1 MLLICLLSWDP
12 EWHGV
17 CVWMEVNACGSNSVV
32 TMMLCCMQRGAFTSR
47 DSNCILRPKNTRVW
61 WTGSQNIHHLSSSAT
76 LVCVCGWK

>member
-1 MLLICLLSWDP
+1 M
-12 EWHGV
+12 
-17 CVWMEVNACGSNSVV
+17 NACGSNSVV

-76 LVCVCGWK
+76 LVCVCVSSLVDWVSEYTSPLI